1 MPTRKGGGRK
11 LRQKVKALGLACNG
25 FCQDLP
31 GESSQRHPMPGISR
45 DGELLRPNTGKKWQ
59 TPCGDPKG
67 SAPSMGQWH
76 IGQLRE
82 NFAQRLADLGKNI
95 LWESGAIAFTAAK
108 NQSIVMAE
116 AIVIEHETVI
126 GNSDRFA
133 QNLLRP
139 LQRRA
144 YF

>member
-1 MPTRKGGGRK
+1 
-11 LRQKVKALGLACNG
+11 
-25 FCQDLP
+25 
-31 GESSQRHPMPGISR
+31 MPGISR
-45 DGELLRPNTGKKWQ
+45 GGELLRPNTCKKWQ
-59 TPCGDPKG
+59 TPSGDPQG
-67 SAPSMGQWH
+67 SAPSMGQLH

-82 NFAQRLADLGKNI
+82 NFAQRLAHLGKNI
-95 LWESGAIAFTAAK
+95 LREPGAIAFATAK

-139 LQRRA
+139 L
-144 YF
+144 